1 MKELRN
7 KIKTFIEKL
16 KGDKKLQTKVV
27 AVLLTL
33 VIALGAVG
41 VSVVNAGKDNKP
53 KDTPIVDKGEEQVED
68 TEEVEEVE
76 EEETDAEVEN
86 GDVEDAETETE
97 ADGSDT
103 EKPADK
109 ETADKGKDT
118 STSNKGDKPANKPNN
133 KPNETPSK
141 PNNGGD
147 SGNKPSNSN
156 KTTYGDVEYIDETI
170 PFTTG
175 PVYKNR
181 NEMVGKSGVS
191 QQGQNGIRRKEVRKV
206 YVNGK
211 YTHTE
216 TVKDFYTHKEML
228 QHINWEGTMT
238 EADFWYEKKTEAQ
251 FRDEVFRLINVERSK
266 AGLHHYAHGGGT
278 MQGHA
283 NTRAVEIASNYSH
296 NSASGANKGYGENIV
311 RGVGVQTPAATVQS
325 WMNSQGHRKLVLDP
339 IAGTMTV
346 GYYKS
351 GFNSVLL
358 VK

>member
-1 MKELRN
+1 MKELKN

-16 KGDKKLQTKVV
+16 KGDKKLQKKAV

-41 VSVVNAGKDNKP
+41 VSVVNTGKDNKP
-53 KDTPIVDKGEEQVED
+53 KDTPIVDKGEEQVEG
-68 TEEVEEVE
+68 TEEVED
-76 EEETDAEVEN
+76 EETDAEVEN
-86 GDVEDAETETE
+86 GDVEETEADGSGTE

-109 ETADKGKDT
+109 ETADKGKDN

-133 KPNETPSK
+133 KPNEKPSK
-141 PNNGGD
+141 PNNGGG
-147 SGNKPSNSN
+147 SGNKPSNGN

-216 TVKDFYTHKEML
+216 TVKDFYTHKEMQ

-238 EADFWYEKKTEAQ
+238 EADYWYEKKTEAQ

-266 AGLHHYAHGGGT
+266 AGLHHYAHGGGA

-283 NTRAVEIASNYSH
+283 NTRAVEIASNFSH
-296 NSASGANKGYGENIV
+296 SSASGSNNGYGENIA
-311 RGVGVQTPAATVQS
+311 RYTDTPAKTVSGWMSSAPHRATIL
-325 WMNSQGHRKLVLDP
+325 NEG
-339 IAGTMTV
+339 AGTMTV
-346 GYYKS
+346 GFHRT
-351 GFNSVLL
+351 GAHSVLL

>member
-1 MKELRN
+1 MKELKN

-33 VIALGAVG
+33 VIVLGAVG
-41 VSVVNAGKDNKP
+41 VSVANAGKDNKP
-53 KDTPIVDKGEEQVED
+53 KDTPIVDKGEEQVEGTEGTED
-68 TEEVEEVE
+68 TEEVE

-86 GDVEDAETETE
+86 GDVEDTETETE
-97 ADGSDT
+97 VDGSDT

-109 ETADKGKDT
+109 ETADKGKDN
-118 STSNKGDKPANKPNN
+118 STSNKANKPNN
-133 KPNETPSK
+133 KPNEKPSK

-181 NEMVGKSGVS
+181 NEMVGQSGVS

-238 EADFWYEKKTEAQ
+238 EADYWYEKKTDAQ

-266 AGLHHYAHGGGT
+266 AGLHAFKHGGGT

-283 NTRAVEIASNYSH
+283 NTRAAEIASDYSH

-311 RGVGVQTPAATVQS
+311 RGVSVQTPAATVQS
-325 WMNSQGHRKLVLDP
+325 WMNSAPHKRLIMDP
-339 IAGTMTV
+339 VADYMTV